1 MFGRPHVF
9 VGARAPT
16 SQRTWRKRA
25 YLYNAYDTDIHAD
38 VNAMSRKSQ
47 SRTLDAMLEK
57 RIKVLETSLC
67 VRLIDAVA
75 SLLGLYHVVSFE
87 WQAAMALEVIAAHGL
102 HALFFA
108 AMDQPASGSITMD
121 TRKMAC
127 SSSV

>member
-1 MFGRPHVF
+1 MYLWEREPSHRSVHG
-9 VGARAPT
+9 GN
-16 SQRTWRKRA
+16 A
-25 YLYNAYDTDIHAD
+25 YLYNAYDTDIPTD
-38 VNAMSRKSQ
+38 VNAMSRKRQ

-87 WQAAMALEVIAAHGL
+87 WQAAMALEVLAAHGL

-127 SSSV
+127 SSSL